1 MKSKT
6 AVHNGGSET
15 GLAIPPLSQSR
26 YENMACETLY
36 AARHIAGLPDAESAA
51 AQRGSAIHAIMA
63 RYVKWLAG
71 THQKTDYNFLE
82 ALVENAAPEVAEVI
96 EKVREGY
103 QFEPDQV
110 LGTEMRISL
119 NEDFRPLPK
128 DYEGAAAYE
137 GTLDLVLLMSQTE
150 AEIRDGKSYFQI
162 IAADTFQSK
171 FYPLLLMCVMPSLES
186 VRFVLDFWRYGA
198 EREVTYT
205 RGDLPKLKKL
215 AQAQRARQLELHAST
230 EDRSVSPGRHCMWC
244 PLLLKGCPM
253 EQTNPYATMTP
264 RERVSFAIWLKEA
277 SAQNNLALKNM
288 MVEGGPISVED
299 GNGTEYRAEFVP
311 QLRKSYPLAEA
322 SAVIADWVNVNP
334 DDAAFTARLTVG
346 GLRSPLKAKKRAE
359 FATRMEAVAE
369 TRCITKLKVGKPG
382 EDEEENGFE
391 E

>member
-1 MKSKT
+1 MNTKM
-6 AVHNGGSET
+6 AVQNGGSET

-36 AARHIAGLPDAESAA
+36 AARHIAGLPDAESLA

-82 ALVENAAPEVAEVI
+82 ALAENAAPEVAEVI

-110 LGTEMRISL
+110 LDIEMRISL
-119 NEDFRPLPK
+119 DEDFRPLPK
-128 DYEGAAAYE
+128 DYEGVPAYE
-137 GTLDLVLLMSQTE
+137 GRLDLVLLMSQTE

-198 EREVTYT
+198 ERDVTYT

-215 AQAQRARQLELHAST
+215 AQAQRARQLELHSSSGK
-230 EDRSVSPGRHCMWC
+230 RSASPGRHCMWC

-264 RERVSFAIWLKEA
+264 AERVSFAIWLKEA
-277 SAQNNLALKNM
+277 SAHNNLVLKNM
-288 MVEGGPISVED
+288 MVEGGPISVKD

-311 QLRKSYPLAEA
+311 QMRRSYPLKQGTQEIHQYATNHPED
-322 SAVIADWVNVNP
+322 IAFID
-334 DDAAFTARLTVG
+334 RLTIS
-346 GLRSPLKAKKRAE
+346 GLSSPLKAKKRADLAE
-359 FATRMEAVAE
+359 RMATVAE
-369 TRCITKLKVGKPG
+369 TTCVTKLKIGKPG
-382 EDEEENGFE
+382 EKDEGNGFE